1 VTTARTRR
9 APRMAV
15 PALPMSRAR
24 GWLGIWGAIF
34 ACTWGGNQFSP
45 LLLMYEDRAHY
56 SSLVVNA
63 FLGVYVLGLAPA
75 LLISGSLSDR
85 HGRRPVMLAG
95 VGAAVIG
102 STLLAFGPYGAFFL
116 AAGRLFS
123 GFTVGIAMA
132 VGSSWLKELSQPPF
146 DPAAE
151 EASGARRSS
160 LAFTLGSGIGALVA
174 GLIAQWGPAPEVLP
188 FLIHIGV
195 TLPFAFVV
203 LATPETHKTG
213 GVTGPWWRQLRIPS
227 AGHRRFVRVVAIAAP
242 WLFGSAG
249 IGYGYLPTQLRG
261 ATGSWGL
268 VFATAATVVALGAS
282 SAIQPVAKRL
292 HSLESARG
300 LAVGVFIIAAGIAVA
315 VLAISAQ
322 SVWAGLAANVV
333 IGVGL
338 GITLV
343 SGLLEVQRIATPADL
358 AGLTGVF
365 YALAYAGFLAPTVI
379 AAIAATIPATTILWA
394 VVVLAALSW
403 TLIVTASTRH
413 LPAANDS
420 TPAHLKCPCGVYA
433 EPGGRG
439 DRGSAVR
446 GLLPG
451 APDDAGGPGADPR
464 VRGDER

>member
-1 VTTARTRR
+1 MTASQTRR
-9 APRMAV
+9 APGAAV
-15 PALPMSRAR
+15 SSSPASRRPASR
-24 GWLGIWGAIF
+24 TRSWIGVWGAVF
-34 ACTWGGNQFSP
+34 ACSWGGNQFSP

-56 SSLVVNA
+56 SSLMVNA

-95 VGAAVIG
+95 VAAAVMG
-102 STLLAFGPYGAFFL
+102 STLLAFGPYGAIFL
-116 AAGRLFS
+116 ALGRLFS

-132 VGSSWLKELSQPPF
+132 VGGSWLKELSQPPF
-146 DPAAE
+146 DPAAD

-160 LAFTLGSGIGALVA
+160 LAFTLGSGLGALVA
-174 GLIAQWGPAPEVLP
+174 GLIAQWGPIPEVLP

-195 TLPFAFVV
+195 TAPFAFVV
-203 LATPETHKTG
+203 LATPETHRTG
-213 GVTGPWWRQLRIPS
+213 GVAGPWWRQMRIPS
-227 AGHRRFVRVVAIAAP
+227 AGHRRFVRVIAIAAP
-242 WLFGSAG
+242 WLFASAA

-268 VFATAATVVALGAS
+268 VFATAATVVALGTS
-282 SAIQPVAKRL
+282 SAIQPIAKRL

-322 SVWAGLAANVV
+322 SVWTGLAANVV

-379 AAIAATIPATTILWA
+379 AAIAASIPVTTILW
-394 VVVLAALSW
+394 V
-403 TLIVTASTRH
+403 
-413 LPAANDS
+413 
-420 TPAHLKCPCGVYA
+420 
-433 EPGGRG
+433 
-439 DRGSAVR
+439 
-446 GLLPG
+446 
-451 APDDAGGPGADPR
+451 
-464 VRGDER
+464 